1 MHILIQN
8 IDDIITYQSGHTGP
22 LVEVVHITPDKR
34 EYHFL
39 VRMPGKDKQA
49 LRLQRYSDKNNEFDF
64 ELIDIATGNPIYS
77 RKLNLKQVKS
87 MRLFYSQIWQT
98 LTETRRQI

>member
-8 IDDIITYQSGHTGP
+8 VEDIVDYKRGQGP
-22 LVEVVHITPDKR
+22 DIEAVHITPDKR

-39 VRMPGKDKQA
+39 ARMPGRSKEA
-49 LRLQRYSDKNNEFDF
+49 LRLQRYSDKNNEFDL
-64 ELIDIATGNPIYS
+64 ELIDMATGNVEYS
-77 RKLNLKQVKS
+77 RKLSETQIRS

-98 LTETRRQI
+98 LTATRRQI

>member
-8 IDDIITYQSGHTGP
+8 VEDITTYQSGFTGP
-22 LVEVVHITPDKR
+22 LVEAVHTTPDKR

-39 VRMPGKDKQA
+39 VRIPGKDKQA
-49 LRLQRYSDKNNEFDF
+49 LKLQRYSDSNNEFDL
-64 ELIDIATGNPIYS
+64 ELIDMATGNVEYS
-77 RKLNLKQVKS
+77 RKLSETQIRS

-98 LTETRRQI
+98 LTATRRQI

>member
-8 IDDIITYQSGHTGP
+8 VEDIVDYKRGQGPDIEAAHT
-22 LVEVVHITPDKR
+22 TPDKR

-49 LRLQRYSDKNNEFDF
+49 LRLQRYSDKNNEFDL
-64 ELIDIATGNPIYS
+64 ELIDMATGNPIYS
-77 RKLNLKQVKS
+77 RKLSYSQVKS

-98 LTETRRQI
+98 LTATRRQI

>member
-8 IDDIITYQSGHTGP
+8 VEDITTYQSGFTGP
-22 LVEVVHITPDKR
+22 LVEAVHTTPDKR

-39 VRMPGKDKQA
+39 VRIPGKDKQA
-49 LRLQRYSDKNNEFDF
+49 LKLQRYSDTNGEFDF